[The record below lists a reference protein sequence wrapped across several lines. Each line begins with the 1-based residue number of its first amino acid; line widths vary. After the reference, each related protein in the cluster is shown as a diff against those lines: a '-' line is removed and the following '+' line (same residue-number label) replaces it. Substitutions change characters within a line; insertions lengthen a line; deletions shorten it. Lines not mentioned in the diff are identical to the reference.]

1 MTTKTITLCD
11 GFKVTFKR
19 RGWAEYNQSLQDYSD
34 ALLAIE
40 KSDLPLAQKNMEA
53 SRLGVGF
60 REKPM
65 ELYVENWP
73 EVKPRL
79 SMAGF
84 NQLERELQAFS
95 ESELVE
101 GN

>member
-1 MTTKTITLCD
+1 MTTKTIKLCD
-11 GFKVTFKR
+11 GFEVTFKR
-19 RGWAEYNQSLQDYSD
+19 RGWEEYNRSLQEYSD
-34 ALLAIE
+34 ALASLE
-40 KSDLPLAQKNMEA
+40 ESDLPLARKNMDA
-53 SRLGVGF
+53 ARLGVAF

-65 ELYVENWP
+65 ELCVENWP

-95 ESELVE
+95 EQELVE